1 MNYKKRIKKTL
12 LSLIALTGLCTS
24 LGNAS
29 HAQANTYLLTDEHGG
44 TGNVKLYHK
53 AYNYN
58 WWVYTENSFGF
69 LKINGE
75 VVFCVDPPTNAIPG
89 TYYSSEEI
97 REGALVDHFGT
108 KITQQQIDEIKN
120 TIFWGWDMSE
130 DKSYDRY
137 FYVQTKVWDILG
149 WTPQEFRAG
158 TSWDSYNA
166 VSDFVNGK
174 LNGERATSWNGETHT
189 VKVGESITLTDNNQ
203 VLPYINTPTNSKGWV
218 FERLSDTQL
227 KITATKDSQDGAFY
241 FRNKSLPEGY
251 TPASLLFTYPTSQ
264 NLMMF
269 RDPDR
274 LSAKLNLNV
283 IKNGHIKIVKSD
295 EKNGKVLA
303 GVEFGL
309 FAKGNDTPIKTA
321 VTNKN
326 GEAFFNDV
334 EAKEWIVKE
343 TKTIQ
348 THRLNR
354 QTFKVNVVPNETATV
369 KVTNAPKEGNIKIV
383 KTDDETKKVLSGVEF
398 GLYEKG
404 SNKPV
409 ATATTNEKGEAYFN
423 NYFPKEWDIKET
435 RTLETYRLNEQ
446 VYSVQIKDGQTTT
459 VNATNVSKKYKVSVS
474 KHLDQG
480 LDGSG
485 TRQAG
490 KGIQFDLVDSSNK
503 VITSFITDE
512 NGYGVS
518 QEISYNTPTWLVEHA
533 PTGYKA
539 TEPIQVALD
548 SSKDNHTYHYVV
560 ENNAKKSYLQLIKTD
575 IETGKNIPASG
586 VRFKLYK
593 NGKQVSQQVTYP
605 AIQTIDVFETDKN
618 GQVTFPQ
625 QLTYGDYEIEEV
637 QAPTGYVLSDKRLAV
652 NISGNE
658 TVVTV
663 KFANT
668 PQKGQLQITKTGSKI
683 VSWVKDGNGVNVP
696 NIQSLPLAG
705 VTFELIK
712 DGKVVEQKTTND
724 KGIVEFTNKPL
735 GKYQYREV
743 SAPKEYFVDNTV
755 REITFTPQA
764 QTVKVDSHSVSV
776 HNERKTISV
785 QFNKQFEKSKY
796 FKNEQKAT
804 FGLYTAKTAEG
815 LPADSLVGVTKVS
828 GTGSYTFDNLPIDGE
843 FYLKELTTGEAYS
856 LNDTRIGVSTSFA
869 TSGKSAQ
876 TVVVEKPIVNE
887 LKRGSH
893 ELVKV
898 EANSKERIE
907 GVEFKLVAVLENNS
921 EIEVGH
927 YSTDKNGRIVFKNL
941 EYGNYY
947 AEETKPA
954 EGFLATIKK
963 FFFTIKGGE
972 KLDKNNHSTEATATR
987 TVVENERKPLIH
999 TEATTQS
1006 GGKKGY
1012 TFEKHIERADLTN
1025 LTIGKKYT
1033 IVATQ
1038 YDSNGKVYATQ
1049 KREFVADKAIRTE
1062 FFEFTVPVGY
1072 TGNIVYGE
1080 DLYRDKEK
1088 VATHFD
1094 LKNEKQTVEVLKPT
1108 INTFAKIG
1116 GKKVMTVGEKQELV
1130 DTLTYKDFKD
1140 GKVLV
1145 RTWLVKYGTNEVVG
1159 EPVEQILELDGSGEV
1174 KVKLDKIDTSKLP
1187 VGKYT
1192 IMEQVFE
1199 VNKNGEKGNLI
1210 SEHVDS
1216 KDENQS
1222 FEVKPMLPKTG
1233 TQESGITILAG
1244 SIALIGALVLLK
1256 KKQQN

>member
-29 HAQANTYLLTDEHGG
+29 QAQANTYLLTDEPGG
-44 TGNVKLYHK
+44 TGNVQIYHK

-58 WWVYTENSFGF
+58 WWIYPKNSFGI

-75 VVFCVDPPTNAIPG
+75 VVFCVDPPTGAVPG

-97 REGALVDHFGT
+97 QEGALVDHFGT

-120 TIFWGWDMSE
+120 AIFWGWDMSE

-218 FERLSDTQL
+218 FERLSDTQM

-264 NLMMF
+264 NVMMF

-295 EKNGKVLA
+295 EKNGNVLA

-309 FAKGNDTPIKTA
+309 FANGNDTPIKTA

-369 KVTNAPKEGNIKIV
+369 NVTNAPKEGNIKIV

-404 SNKPV
+404 SNQPV
-409 ATATTNEKGEAYFN
+409 ATATTNENGEAYFN

-446 VYSVQIKDGQTTT
+446 VYSVQIEDGQTTT

-503 VITSFITDE
+503 VITSFTTDE

-539 TEPIQVALD
+539 TEPIKVALD

-696 NIQSLPLAG
+696 NIQNLPLAG

-712 DGKVVEQKTTND
+712 DGKVVEQQTTND

-735 GKYQYREV
+735 GNYQYREV
-743 SAPKEYFVDNTV
+743 SAPKEYVVDNTV

-828 GTGSYTFDNLPIDGE
+828 GTGSYTFDNLSIDGE
-843 FYLKELTTGEAYS
+843 FYLKELSTGEAYS
-856 LNDTRIGVSTSFA
+856 LNDTRIGVSSSFA
-869 TSGKSAQ
+869 TNGSPAQ

-927 YSTDKNGRIVFKNL
+927 YSTDKNGRIVFENL
-941 EYGNYY
+941 EYGKYY

-954 EGFLATIKK
+954 EGFLATIQK

-987 TVVENERKPLIH
+987 TVVENERQPLIH
-999 TEATTQS
+999 TEATTQT

-1012 TFEKHIERADLTN
+1012 VFEKHIERADITN

-1033 IVATQ
+1033 VVATQ

-1049 KREFVADKAIRTE
+1049 KREFVADKEIRTE

-1094 LKNEKQTVEVLKPT
+1094 LKNEKQTVEVMNP
-1108 INTFAKIG
+1108 KIKTTATVNG
-1116 GKKVMTVGEKQELV
+1116 QKVVTVGA
-1130 DTLTYKDFKD
+1130 D
-1140 GKVLV
+1140 GKISDTIHYEGFKEGEEVLV
-1145 RTWLVKYGTNEVVG
+1145 RLEVAKYGTTEVIATYETIAKVNSKG
-1159 EPVEQILELDGSGEV
+1159 ELVITPDNINTKD
-1174 KVKLDKIDTSKLP
+1174 LP
-1187 VGKYT
+1187 VGKYVTFET
-1192 IMEQVFE
+1192 IFE
-1199 VNKNGEKGNLI
+1199 VKNGKPTDNVI
-1210 SEHVDS
+1210 SKERDPYNN
-1216 KDENQS
+1216 KQS
-1222 FEVKPMLPKTG
+1222 FEVKPMLPNTG
-1233 TQESGITILAG
+1233 SHSSVLTLVVGVFVAG
-1244 SIALIGALVLLK
+1244 LGVVTLK
-1256 KKQQN
+1256 RKKA